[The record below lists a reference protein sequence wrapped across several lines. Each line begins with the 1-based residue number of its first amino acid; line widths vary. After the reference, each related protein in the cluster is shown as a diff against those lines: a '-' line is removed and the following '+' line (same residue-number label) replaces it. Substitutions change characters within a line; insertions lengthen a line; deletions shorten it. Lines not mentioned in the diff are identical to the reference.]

1 MEKPSVEVMLRH
13 KCDNSFRSSH
23 PEVFCKKGV
32 LRIFTRFTGKH
43 LKLQPSALYFVKKEA
58 LAQVFSCEFCQIS

>member
-13 KCDNSFRSSH
+13 KCDNSFRSSR

-32 LRIFTRFTGKH
+32 PRIFTRFTGKH
-43 LKLQPSALYFVKKEA
+43 LKLQPSALQ
-58 LAQVFSCEFCQIS
+58 LC